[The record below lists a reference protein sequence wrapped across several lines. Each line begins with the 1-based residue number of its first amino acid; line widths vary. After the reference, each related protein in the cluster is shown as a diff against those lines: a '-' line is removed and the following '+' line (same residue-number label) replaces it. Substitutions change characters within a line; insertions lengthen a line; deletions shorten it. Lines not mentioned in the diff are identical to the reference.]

1 MLITTT
7 TTTNTDGYK
16 SLLIEE
22 EGGQA
27 IEIVSEENGILISML
42 LRQYFMS
49 LKVLDRWSNLGPH
62 MSKHWDKVA
71 SSVSKS
77 HPCLP
82 PKRPGSSSSPVAA
95 TTTKPASASGKKGW
109 EHFTPAKIRARRSSV
124 GPLTERETDVDDD
137 SPPTHP
143 PHPPAAAIDAGPLAA
158 KSLSGIREDDE
169 DEKELGLLRK
179 FFRRWCHKAGVH
191 AEAGSELEED
201 EVDCDW
207 TQAIA
212 PKLEGRI
219 VMVGA

>member
-1 MLITTT
+1 M
-7 TTTNTDGYK
+7 
-16 SLLIEE
+16 IEE

-49 LKVLDRWSNLGPH
+49 LKVLDRWANLGPH

-71 SSVSKS
+71 SNVSKS
-77 HPCLP
+77 HPCMP
-82 PKRPGSSSSPVAA
+82 PKRSSSPV
-95 TTTKPASASGKKGW
+95 TTNKPNASASGANKKGW
-109 EHFTPAKIRARRSSV
+109 DHFSPAKIRARRSSV
-124 GPLTERETDVDDD
+124 GPLTERETDVDNND
-137 SPPTHP
+137 SGSSTPLPL
-143 PHPPAAAIDAGPLAA
+143 PAAP
-158 KSLSGIREDDE
+158 SLTGISEEKDD
-169 DEKELGLLRK
+169 DEKELSLLRK
-179 FFRRWCHKAGVH
+179 FFRRWCRKAGVH

-219 VMVGA
+219 VMIGAGKGQ